1 MTAVDER
8 LAVSGRDDA
17 ALVVQSLTEPNLFG
31 EIYQRHVDRIHRYLS
46 RRIGTA
52 LADDLAAE
60 TFLAAF
66 RSRHSFDPATGDVL
80 PWLFG
85 IATNLLRRHRRHE
98 RAQYRTWERVGV
110 DPVVAHSHD
119 QAVTDRVA
127 AASLVPRL
135 AGVLARLTAKERD
148 VLLLVVW
155 AGLTYEQTAAACA
168 VPIGTV
174 RSRLNRA
181 RRRLRAALASQEV

>member
-8 LAVSGRDDA
+8 MAGAGRHDS
-17 ALVVQSLTEPNLFG
+17 ALVVQSLTEPRLFG
-31 EIYQRHVDRIHRYLS
+31 EIYQRHVDRVHRYLA

-52 LADDLAAE
+52 LADDLVAE

-66 RSRHSFDPATGDVL
+66 RSRHTYDPATGGVL

-85 IATNLLRRHRRHE
+85 IATNLLRHHRRRE
-98 RAQYRTWERVGV
+98 RAQYRTWQRVGV
-110 DPVVAHSHD
+110 DPVMVHSHD

-135 AGVLARLTAKERD
+135 AGGLARLTAKERD

-155 AGLTYEQTAAACA
+155 AGLTYEETAAACG

-181 RRRLRAALASQEV
+181 RRRLRAALPSQEV